1 MSMKYIYLGGVA
13 AMALSLAS
21 TTANAEIKIGVTIS
35 TTGPAAALGIPEK
48 NMIELWP
55 KEIAGEKVTV
65 IMLDDAGDPSAAT
78 TNARRFVTDDKVDI
92 IMGSSTTPPSNAVSG
107 VAFETSTPHF
117 ALGPVSLQPG
127 REKMTFVLPQETK
140 LMAGGIF
147 KYMKAKGLIN
157 IAMIGFS
164 DSWGD
169 QWVGQFKAQA
179 EPIGMKLVTDERYAR
194 SDTSVTG
201 QALKIVAAKPDA
213 VFIAASGTGAALP
226 QIALRE
232 RGYTGPIYHSAGSVS
247 NDLIRV
253 AGKNVE
259 DAVLVAGPAAVA
271 DQLPDGNPVKAA
283 GMAYIKAY
291 EAKVGPGTRNQFGG
305 HANDAWLIM
314 ARIAPVAMK
323 TAKPGT
329 PEFRAALI
337 KALESEKEI
346 VASHGVYNFTPT
358 DHGGLDDRAWVVI
371 TVKDGKF
378 VMAK

>member
-1 MSMKYIYLGGVA
+1 MRMKSTYLGAVGAIGLMA
-13 AMALSLAS
+13 ATPAL
-21 TTANAEIKIGVTIS
+21 AEIKIGITIT

-55 KEIAGEKVTV
+55 KEIAGEKVTI
-65 IMLDDAGDPSAAT
+65 IMLDDAGDPSQAT

-92 IMGSSTTPPSNAVSG
+92 IMGSSTTPPSNAVAG

-117 ALGPVSLQPG
+117 ALGPVSLPPG

-147 KYMKAKGLIN
+147 KYMKSKGLNN

-169 QWVGQFKAQA
+169 QWLAQFKAQA
-179 EPIGMKLVTDERYAR
+179 EPLGMKLTNDERYAR

-201 QALKIVAAKPDA
+201 QALKIVATKPDA
-213 VFIAASGTGAALP
+213 VFVAASGTGAALP

-247 NDLIRV
+247 QDLIRV
-253 AGKNVE
+253 AGKSVE
-259 DAVLVAGPAAVA
+259 DAILVAGPAAVA
-271 DQLPDGNPVKAA
+271 DQLPDNHPTKAA
-283 GMAYIKAY
+283 GVAYIKAY
-291 EAKVGPGTRNQFGG
+291 EGKVGVGTRNQFAA
-305 HANDAWLIM
+305 HANDAWLVF
-314 ARIAPVAMK
+314 ARVAPVAMK

-346 VASHGVYNFTPT
+346 VAAHGVYNYTPT
-358 DHGGLDDRAWVVI
+358 DHGGLDDRSWVVI

-378 VMAK
+378 TMVK

>member
-1 MSMKYIYLGGVA
+1 MSMKSVLLGAVGA
-13 AMALSLAS
+13 AALALAS
-21 TTANAEIKIGVTIS
+21 APATAEIKIGVTVS

-55 KEIAGEKVTV
+55 KELNGEKVTV
-65 IMLDDAGDPSAAT
+65 IVLDDAGDPSQAT
-78 TNARRFVTDDKVDI
+78 TNARRFVNDEKVDI
-92 IMGSSTTPPSNAVSG
+92 IMGSSTTPPSNAVAG
-107 VAFETSTPHF
+107 VAFEANVPHF
-117 ALGPVSLQPG
+117 ALGPVALAPG

-147 KYMKAKGLIN
+147 KYMKSKGLN
-157 IAMIGFS
+157 NVGMIGFS

-179 EPIGMKLVTDERYAR
+179 EPIGMKLTNDERYAR
-194 SDTSVTG
+194 ADTSVTG
-201 QALKIVAAKPDA
+201 QALKLVASRPDA

-247 NDLIRV
+247 YDLIRV
-253 AGKNVE
+253 AGKHVE
-259 DAVLVAGPAAVA
+259 DAVLVSGPAAVA
-271 DQLPDGNPVKAA
+271 DLLPDNHPTKKA
-283 GMAYIKAY
+283 GMAYIAAY
-291 EAKVGPGTRNQFGG
+291 EGKYGVGTRNQFAG
-305 HANDAWLIM
+305 HANDAWLIF
-314 ARIAPVAMK
+314 ARVAPVAMK

-329 PEFRAALI
+329 PEFRAALV
-337 KALESEKEI
+337 KALESEKDI

-358 DHGGLDDRAWVVI
+358 DHGGLDDRGWVVI